1 MSASLW
7 YRRVVSHAPGTP
19 LTLDEFRAFERSSES
34 KHEFVDGVVYAMI
47 GGTAAHNRVAAN
59 VIVAL
64 GIAFRGRRCSVF
76 TSDQRVVN
84 ADGTA
89 CYPDVSALCGEPV
102 FSDGVQDELLN
113 PGVIFEV
120 LSESSEAYDRGE
132 KFTRY
137 SSSPTLQEY
146 ILIDPR
152 RVRIETFTRENDG
165 WKLRRYGQNDTVPI
179 KSVGVELRAADVY
192 ENVPGVELPR

>member
-1 MSASLW
+1 MA
-7 YRRVVSHAPGTP
+7 
-19 LTLDEFRAFERSSES
+19 
-34 KHEFVDGVVYAMI
+34 

-59 VIVAL
+59 VIAAV
-64 GIAFRGRRCSVF
+64 GVAFRGRRCSVF

-84 ADGTA
+84 ADGTS
-89 CYPDVSALCGEPV
+89 CYPDVSALCGEPA
-102 FSDGVQDELLN
+102 FSDDVQDELLN
-113 PGVIFEV
+113 PSVIFEI
-120 LSESSEAYDRGE
+120 LSDSTEAYDRGE

-165 WKLRRYGQNDTVPI
+165 WKLRRFGRNDTVPI
-179 KSVGVELRAADVY
+179 KSVGIELSVADVY
-192 ENVPGVELPR
+192 ENVPGLELPR

>member
-1 MSASLW
+1 VSQASA
-7 YRRVVSHAPGTP
+7 TP
-19 LTLDEFRAFERSSES
+19 LTLEQFRAFERSAAS
-34 KHEFVDGVVYAMI
+34 KHEFVDGVVYAMA

-59 VIVAL
+59 VIAAV
-64 GIAFRGRRCSVF
+64 GVAFRGRRCSVF

-84 ADGTA
+84 ADGTS
-89 CYPDVSALCGEPV
+89 CYPDVSALCGEPA
-102 FSDGVQDELLN
+102 FSDDVQDELLN
-113 PGVIFEV
+113 PSVIFEI
-120 LSESSEAYDRGE
+120 LSDSTEAYDRGE

-165 WKLRRYGQNDTVPI
+165 WKLRRFGRNDTVPI
-179 KSVGVELRAADVY
+179 KSVGIELSVADVY
-192 ENVPGVELPR
+192 ENVPGLELPR

>member
-1 MSASLW
+1 MSSSLW
-7 YRRVVSHAPGTP
+7 YPRVVSHAPAAP
-19 LTLDEFRAFERSSES
+19 LTLEQFRAFERSSES
-34 KHEFVDGVVYAMI
+34 KHEFVDGVVYAMA

-89 CYPDVSALCGEPV
+89 CYPDVSAMCGEPR

-113 PGVIFEV
+113 PSVIFEV

-137 SSSPTLQEY
+137 SSSPALQEY
-146 ILIDPR
+146 VLIDPR
-152 RVRIETFTRENDG
+152 RVRVETFTRESDG
-165 WKLRRYGQNDTVPI
+165 WKLRRYGQSDTVPI
-179 KSVGVELRAADVY
+179 KSVSVELSVADIY
-192 ENVPGVELPR
+192 ENVPGVEVQR